1 MKKFTGIAAI
11 AAAAGIAVTLAGCGG
26 CSGCNTK
33 TVNNALTNSNWFTG
47 TGFKGI
53 QPFFILSDEHPEYT
67 KEEIVYDVTFDNS
80 KNQNKS
86 YSVEYKDGSMTTEF
100 YATRYNLNSENIP
113 ESYRTDKTEVVYY
126 YKTSMNISVRY
137 IKGDASTEWFEDSVT
152 SECYFRA
159 AEFALSPL
167 YSKQV
172 VKSASPKNFTA
183 NSLEN
188 CYERVDRVYENF
200 YNDSFT
206 EVTSYLNRGG
216 ENEQCNVYGKINKH
230 KNTVFDNSSLYIAV
244 RSMKLNESFTQGV
257 DIFSAMSGGFSTINV
272 SGSNSQLGG
281 DEHKAISAALADKG
295 LYSPVTTDAE
305 GNAVE
310 DKGVPAVAVTLNYA
324 GGGSTNGAA
333 QTVWYAAIENA
344 NNNTARTSML
354 KLSVPVSYG
363 LGTLNYTLKEVKS
376 TIWNG

>member
-1 MKKFTGIAAI
+1 
-11 AAAAGIAVTLAGCGG
+11 
-26 CSGCNTK
+26 
-33 TVNNALTNSNWFTG
+33 
-47 TGFKGI
+47 
-53 QPFFILSDEHPEYT
+53 
-67 KEEIVYDVTFDNS
+67 
-80 KNQNKS
+80 
-86 YSVEYKDGSMTTEF
+86 
-100 YATRYNLNSENIP
+100 
-113 ESYRTDKTEVVYY
+113 
-126 YKTSMNISVRY
+126 
-137 IKGDASTEWFEDSVT
+137 
-152 SECYFRA
+152 
-159 AEFALSPL
+159 
-167 YSKQV
+167 
-172 VKSASPKNFTA
+172 
-183 NSLEN
+183 
-188 CYERVDRVYENF
+188 
-200 YNDSFT
+200 
-206 EVTSYLNRGG
+206 
-216 ENEQCNVYGKINKH
+216 
-230 KNTVFDNSSLYIAV
+230 
-244 RSMKLNESFTQGV
+244 MKLNESFTQGV

-344 NNNTARTSML
+344 NNNTARTTML